1 LWLDAAAAIRVKLIL
16 SFGFV
21 LRTAFRTPIFVLTIP
36 KSRAEKRASAAVR
49 EINLAVAEHRLG
61 VSNVQLSNVCQEL
74 ADTKTLL
81 NDTQVS
87 FNDTQITLL
96 GALDSLSA
104 LRDDRD
110 HVLRALNLTRDLLN
124 PAFPVFSLDSGDLLS
139 SVESFAS
146 TVPPRLIDQ
155 HLRAVEER
163 DEFRAANKDYA
174 EELRAVRAEH
184 FACTRQLA
192 CLRAENLRLQAEL
205 DSLRS
210 SPSV

>member
-1 LWLDAAAAIRVKLIL
+1 MCFCSEDHSSVFIL
-16 SFGFV
+16 FF
-21 LRTAFRTPIFVLTIP
+21 TIPP
-36 KSRAEKRASAAVR
+36 KSRPEQRASATVVR
-49 EINLAVAEHRLG
+49 FNLADAERRLKI
-61 VSNVQLSNVCQEL
+61 SDEQLSVVRREL
-74 ADTKTLL
+74 DDVKAQL
-81 NDTQVS
+81 
-87 FNDTQITLL
+87 NDTQITLL
-96 GALDSLSA
+96 GNLDELSA
-104 LRDDRD
+104 QQSQISFLQNDRD

-146 TVPPRLIDQ
+146 SVPPRLVDQ
-155 HLRAVEER
+155 HLRAAEER
-163 DEFRAANKDYA
+163 DEFRAANKVYA

-184 FACTRQLA
+184 FVCLRQLA